1 MKKSKEKDE
10 KRYLEP
16 LPKIN
21 QFIKEYQFVWWI
33 VGSFLL
39 LAYGIKV
46 FNVSIS
52 HDTEAV
58 MVVSEQLYNSW
69 YSMGRFGL
77 IFLKKVLGTYWFN
90 PYVASFMMFVTMI
103 ANSILWSYLLYWVGG
118 EKKKDMNL
126 AWVFPTF
133 FFTSTIMAEQSGFLL
148 QAYEVNIALLMVG
161 IAILCLFQAFFG
173 KSRYKLLLIVVAM
186 FCSVIAFSVYQSL
199 VPLFTAGVAICF
211 IVLYD
216 KVTME
221 ENERINFS
229 FYFITIGKLIV
240 VFLTSFILYQVVNKL
255 VLNLLGMETTSYIKD
270 QIMWGVL
277 PATECVK
284 NILFHIRDSFLGKG
298 IFYTSINGLVV
309 IILLGYSIL
318 RLRKK
323 ERCYILYCLAVIY
336 CLVSPFM
343 MSIVM
348 GNAPTARTQLLL
360 PFIVGFFLQYLII
373 KIRGKKHLRYVYS
386 VAVISIFVIVM
397 NQSILSSRLY
407 YTQYVQYEEDV
418 RVAEK
423 ISDQI
428 EKLNLGEIPKEP
440 VVFVGA
446 RSAKK
451 NPSCI
456 AGDQLELIGK
466 SFFEVSFGTEHGT
479 WVMRNF
485 MSTLGY
491 SYALPDGTQ
500 ITQAE
505 LAASDMPAWPSMGSV
520 VVKDGIIIVKLS

>member
-1 MKKSKEKDE
+1 MKKSKEKVE
-10 KRYLEP
+10 KICLEP

-52 HDTEAV
+52 HDTEAI
-58 MVVSEQLYNSW
+58 MVASEQLYNSW

-77 IFLKKVLGTYWFN
+77 IFLKKVLGTYCFN
-90 PYVASFMMFVTMI
+90 PYVASFMMFVTMV
-103 ANSILWSYLLYWVGG
+103 ANSILWSYLFYWISG
-118 EKKKDMNL
+118 EKKKDMKL
-126 AWVFPTF
+126 AWIFPAF

-173 KSRYKLLLIVVAM
+173 ENRHKCVWVAVAM
-186 FCSVIAFSVYQSL
+186 LCSVIAFSVYQSL
-199 VPLFTAGVAICF
+199 VPLFTAGVAISF
-211 IVLYD
+211 LVLYD
-216 KVTME
+216 KMATDR
-221 ENERINFS
+221 NEQLTFS
-229 FYFITIGKLIV
+229 FYIINIGKLIA
-240 VFLTSFILYQVVNKL
+240 VFLASFILYQIVNKV
-255 VLNLLGMETTSYIKD
+255 VLNLLEMETTSYIKD

-277 PATECVK
+277 PTAECVK
-284 NILFHIRDSFLGKG
+284 NVLSHIRDSFLGKG
-298 IFYTSINGLVV
+298 IFYSSINGVV
-309 IILLGYSIL
+309 VVMLLGYSIL
-318 RLRKK
+318 RIRRK
-323 ERCYILYCLAVIY
+323 EHCYILYCLAVIY
-336 CLVSPFM
+336 CLLSPFM

-360 PFIVGFFLQYLII
+360 PFVIGFFLQYLLI
-373 KIRGKKHLRYVYS
+373 KVREKKALKYVYS
-386 VAVISIFVIVM
+386 IMGIGVFIVIM

-428 EKLNLGEIPKEP
+428 EKLNLGEVPKEP

-451 NPSCI
+451 NAACI

-485 MSTLGY
+485 MATLGY

-500 ITQAE
+500 IAQAE
-505 LAASDMPAWPSMGSV
+505 QAVSGMPVWPNTGSV
-520 VVKDGIIIVKLS
+520 IVKDGIIIVKLS